1 MKNPQGILFVV
12 VIQLLSCVQLYVTP
26 WNVAF
31 QDPVLHHLPEFTLIY
46 VLWAGDAICL
56 LLLLP
61 SSFPSIRVFSNES
74 SLSIRWPKYWSFSF
88 SVSISSEYWGL
99 IFFRIDWFDLPVV
112 QGTLKSLLQHHN
124 SKAPIFWCSV
134 FMFQISHPYMTTGKT
149 IALTIQTLGGK
160 VMFLLFNALSLSQ
173 LFFQGTR
180 VFYFHGCSHHTQPK
194 IIWSPR
200 K

>member
-1 MKNPQGILFVV
+1 MECSIPGSGPSPSSRVHSNLCP
-12 VIQLLSCVQLYVTP
+12 LSWWCYLTIS
-26 WNVAF
+26 F
-31 QDPVLHHLPEFTLIY
+31 L
-46 VLWAGDAICL
+46 CC

-88 SVSISSEYWGL
+88 SVSTSSEYWGL
-99 IFFRIDWFDLPVV
+99 IFFKIDWFDLPVV